1 MLLGNLDPAAM
12 LPTGVI
18 YSINKYYILLSDRPG
33 RVLEQQLVMEPR
45 TTRAKRQHPIPQNTA
60 PETPETVS
68 ERILWFLRLVN
79 QV

>member
-1 MLLGNLDPAAM
+1 M
-12 LPTGVI
+12 I
-18 YSINKYYILLSDRPG
+18 YTINKYYILLSDRPG

-68 ERILWFLRLVN
+68 ERMLWFLDVTDIHFFKLLLFYFCTFILF
-79 QV
+79 